1 VRRTSLDKVRLT
13 PHSAGLGLRSG
24 QGHIARDCPTG
35 LGGGGGGN
43 DHGQRNNDTG
53 QRNDQRNDHGQ
64 RNDQRNDHGQRNDQR
79 NERYDGGGGGG
90 GRDRSPPP
98 RRATPTVHLSDRCDG
113 CANALTPP
121 FSDRSPPLR
130 AGDARKILCN
140 ELQTNHG
147 SVGWSSASPMRE

>member
-1 VRRTSLDKVRLT
+1 MRRTSLDKVRLT

-64 RNDQRNDHGQRNDQR
+64 RNDQRN
-79 NERYDGGGGGG
+79 ERYDGGGGGG

-98 RRATPTVHLSDRCDG
+98 RRANPTVHLSDRCDG